1 MKRWIGQNM
10 LRSVGAAACLLAV
23 AVAAPPAARAA
34 PCPAD
39 KVGDDVTKPVD
50 IKAVGVTDTVIGSI
64 DLAKE
69 PANIPGRLFRMRKLV
84 IAPGGIV
91 PWHSH
96 HDRPAIIYM
105 LSGEMVEY
113 ASNCSVPIV
122 HPPGDVTP
130 ETAGTAHWWKNLT
143 KHTAVLLSADLL
155 PVGADGHTM

>member
-1 MKRWIGQNM
+1 MKRWVGRK
-10 LRSVGAAACLLAV
+10 LLWRWGAAV
-23 AVAAPPAARAA
+23 ALIAAAAAHPQAARAGT
-34 PCPAD
+34 CPAD
-39 KVGDDVTKPVD
+39 KVGVDVTKPVD
-50 IKAVGVTDTVIGSI
+50 FKASGVTDTVIASI
-64 DLAKE
+64 DVAKE

-113 ASNCSVPIV
+113 ASNCAVPIV
-122 HPPGDVTP
+122 HPAGDVTP
-130 ETAGTAHWWKNLT
+130 ETSGTAHWWKNLT